1 MGNKGEEI
9 RGCARRGRC
18 AGGRVPKRRKEG
30 EGSGSGTGTRHEV
43 ESRPDAK
50 EEGKAHSAWG
60 RRVQHEVAAMRERE
74 AKGPDTDSVRRA
86 RREITRHT

>member
-50 EEGKAHSAWG
+50 EKGKAHIAQG
-60 RRVQHEVAAMRERE
+60 RRVRQESTATRERG
-74 AKGPDTDSVRRA
+74 AKDPIQTVFAGHATK
-86 RREITRHT
+86 